1 MKKALFVGSFNPI
14 HNGHIDL
21 ILRGIKIFDK
31 VYIGIA
37 ENNGKSGVQNIAER
51 FDVVE
56 KAIQKLN
63 IEPKKVKIVIIHG
76 ATADFCVKNHI
87 NFLLR
92 GVRSSVD
99 YEYESNVEF
108 FNSEVAN
115 LETVYLNT
123 NPQYKYLSSSFIRE
137 LQKYGKSI
145 EKYVP

>member
-21 ILRGIKIFDK
+21 ILRGVELFDK
-31 VYIGIA
+31 LYIGIA
-37 ENNGKSGVQNIAER
+37 ENSAKQCIPSVGER
-51 FDVVE
+51 FKLVE
-56 KAIQKLN
+56 KAIQQIG

-76 ATADFCVKNHI
+76 STADFCIKKHI
-87 NFLLR
+87 KFLLR
-92 GVRSSVD
+92 GIRSAVD

-108 FNSEVAN
+108 FNSEIAN
-115 LETVYLNT
+115 LETVYLNGK
-123 NPQYKYLSSSFIRE
+123 PQHKNLSSSFIRE